1 MPGGVRGGACQ
12 HPPDRNPKTAA
23 VDPKTAAV
31 DPKVAAGDAGRAT
44 GRPAGHWERKTGMKL
59 PVDGGHAKM
68 LGQPRVGAL
77 GGAPHRVTSPP
88 KPPRPH
94 RDPPQPHRSHPKP
107 CRCSPKPYRHLLQ
120 MFPTTSQPH
129 KYNVSGRRRA
139 KMCLGGAA
147 LKCAQAAPCLNVS
160 GRRRAKMCLGGGA
173 LKCALT
179 LTLTLTLHFQACSGH
194 PTWPPGS
201 LVPENYIYQHSL
213 DSRNSQSRA
222 EFSRITFTST
232 HCNPSPYRL
241 YKKASSP
248 NPKNP
253 RNPYRH
259 NPKYLP
265 H

>member
-1 MPGGVRGGACQ
+1 
-12 HPPDRNPKTAA
+12 
-23 VDPKTAAV
+23 
-31 DPKVAAGDAGRAT
+31 
-44 GRPAGHWERKTGMKL
+44 
-59 PVDGGHAKM
+59 M

-77 GGAPHRVTSPP
+77 GGAPHRVTTPP

-139 KMCLGGAA
+139 KMCPGGVA
-147 LKCAQAAPCLNVS
+147 LKCALT
-160 GRRRAKMCLGGGA
+160 
-173 LKCALT
+173 LT

-213 DSRNSQSRA
+213 DNRHSQSRA